1 MATDALYKVV
11 AEEILHA
18 VDFTDLLPDDASVTA
33 SSAVTAVKS
42 DGTADAT
49 VIGTVSQSGMELRA
63 VLQAGTDGEDYTIT
77 FTARGNATSRDR
89 SVVVEMRVRNELQ
102 GNE

>member
-1 MATDALYKVV
+1 MATDTLYKII
-11 AEEILHA
+11 AEEVLHA

-33 SSAVTAVKS
+33 ASTVTAVKS
-42 DGTADAT
+42 DNSADAS

-63 VLQAGTDGEDYTIT
+63 ILQAGVDGEDYTIT
-77 FTARGNATSRDR
+77 FTARGNVTLRDR
-89 SVVVEMRVRNELQ
+89 SVVVEMRVREKLQ